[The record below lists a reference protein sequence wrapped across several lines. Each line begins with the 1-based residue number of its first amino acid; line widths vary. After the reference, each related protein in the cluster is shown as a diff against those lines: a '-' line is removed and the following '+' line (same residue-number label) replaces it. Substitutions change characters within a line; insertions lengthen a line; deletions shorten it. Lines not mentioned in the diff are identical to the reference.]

1 MAFDKTLPADSS
13 KIRESA
19 GFIRNNWDAM
29 QDGDY
34 GAASMSTAYK
44 PRVINL
50 PDQTASGNPTVSSGV
65 GRLFAKVSDSVNEL
79 FYLDDAGS
87 GVLTQL
93 TDASK
98 KTVAQKGSIFVPG
111 GILIQWDQL
120 SLSNGGAITFQNAF
134 SAAAYSI
141 NVTRLTSNPPSATEP
156 VMFITPYNLTTTG
169 CNIRISTTAGVFQGG
184 VHTHSV
190 T

>member
-98 KTVAQKGSIFVPG
+98 KTLGTAGSIYIAG
-111 GILIQWDQL
+111 GLLLVWDVI
-120 SLSNGGAITFQNAF
+120 NAIDGATVTFPTAF
-134 SAAAYSI
+134 SAAPYI
-141 NVTRLTSNPPSATEP
+141 VVGTEKETGTNTEW
-156 VMFITPYNLTTTG
+156 VKFHTYTTTN
-169 CNIRISTTAGVFQGG
+169 CLLSLRTTANTPATNARNIAYLAIGAA
-184 VHTHSV
+184 
-190 T
+190 